1 MRILNRQQILAA
13 FDAESIT
20 PLLKQGFIAYSQRR
34 VQQPPVQHFLF
45 EQAAGDCCIKSAWLE
60 GDELFVVKVSAGFY
74 RNAERSLAS
83 NQGLVMAFSAQTG
96 EPQALLQDE
105 GWLTALRTALAGR
118 IAAEL
123 CAPPHIQ
130 AIGMVGT
137 GLQARLQLQCLK
149 PVTDCRDVWVWGR
162 DEQALAAYR
171 REAEAEGFRA
181 RVTQDAAEL
190 AAHCQLIVT
199 TTPSREPIL
208 QAADIRPGTHIT
220 AVGDRSGGARG
231 RAAGRC
237 PGAVRGLWRD
247 RDGLSAKQA
256 DFNVNRRNGRR
267 FGAGK
272 AGAKRAAAD
281 HHRRSHRLGNSG
293 SADRQRG
300 VGESIKGRHS
310 APLDQALST
319 NFSIARATPSSVL
332 ALVTNCAT
340 AFSSGM
346 ALPIATPMP
355 AYSIIAVSLA

>member
-20 PLLKQGFIAYSQRR
+20 PLLKQGFIAYTKQQ

-45 EQAAGDCCIKSAWLE
+45 EQATGDCCIKSAWLE

-74 RNAERSLAS
+74 RNAERGLAS

-96 EPQALLQDE
+96 EPRALLQDE
-105 GWLTALRTALAGR
+105 GWLTALRTALVGR

-162 DEQALAAYR
+162 DEQALTAYR
-171 REAEAEGFRA
+171 RDAEAEGFR
-181 RVTQDAAEL
+181 VQTTQDASEL

-220 AVGDRSGGARG
+220 AVGADAPGKQELATDLVARADALLVDALAQCADYG
-231 RAAGRC
+231 EIATAYRQNRLTST
-237 PGAVRGLWRD
+237 PIVEMGAVLAQGKRVRSEPQHITIADLTGLAIQD
-247 RDGLSAKQA
+247 LQI
-256 DFNVNRRNGRR
+256 V
-267 FGAGK
+267 
-272 AGAKRAAAD
+272 
-281 HHRRSHRLGNSG
+281 
-293 SADRQRG
+293 
-300 VGESIKGRHS
+300 KG
-310 APLDQALST
+310 
-319 NFSIARATPSSVL
+319 VL
-332 ALVTNCAT
+332 AA
-340 AFSSGM
+340 
-346 ALPIATPMP
+346 I
-355 AYSIIAVSLA
+355 